1 MQNLGQLVGGLSL
14 GWSRRM
20 GIFPCFLNFVIE
32 LCGLRFR
39 CTCLSA
45 LCRSVALVTGCY
57 VLLESITACDVYD
70 HRACDLVLPVYRMLR
85 ASFGDLALVGFVFAA
100 PSARWKLSLFG

>member
-1 MQNLGQLVGGLSL
+1 
-14 GWSRRM
+14 M

-57 VLLESITACDVYD
+57 VLFESITACDVYD

-85 ASFGDLALVGFVFAA
+85 ASFGDSALVGFVFAA
-100 PSARWKLSLFG
+100 PSARWGDTLVVVWKETLRLFRC